1 MENLVIEI
9 PQSIIRSVKIPPG
22 EINERVKQELAIR
35 LYEQGILTFGKAREL
50 AGMLKW
56 DFHNLLGKK
65 RIIRKYDMEELERD
79 MNTLEKLD

>member
-9 PQSIIRSVKIPPG
+9 PQSIMRSVKIPPG

-65 RIIRKYDMEELERD
+65 GIIRSYDLEELERD
-79 MNTLEKLD
+79 MNTLGILD

>member
-1 MENLVIEI
+1 MEKIIIEI
-9 PQSIIRSVKIPPG
+9 PDKILRSVKIPPG

-50 AGMLKW
+50 AGMQKW

-65 RIIRKYDMEELERD
+65 GIIRKYDMEELERD
-79 MNTLEKLD
+79 LKTLAEFN

>member
-9 PQSIIRSVKIPPG
+9 PQSIMRSVKIPPG

-65 RIIRKYDMEELERD
+65 GIIRNYDLEELERD
-79 MNTLEKLD
+79 MNTLGILD

>member
-1 MENLVIEI
+1 MEKIVIEI
-9 PQSIIRSVKIPPG
+9 PENIIRSVKIPPN

-56 DFHNLLGKK
+56 DFHILLGKK
-65 RIIRKYDMEELERD
+65 EIIRRYDMEELERD
-79 MNTLEKLD
+79 IDILDTLD